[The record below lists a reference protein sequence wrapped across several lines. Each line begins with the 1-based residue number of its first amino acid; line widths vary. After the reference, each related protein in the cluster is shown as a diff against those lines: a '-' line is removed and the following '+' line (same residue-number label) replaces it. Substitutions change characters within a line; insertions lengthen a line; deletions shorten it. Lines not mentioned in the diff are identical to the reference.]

1 MENNHYYL
9 VLEVTSKEVK
19 LLAGYSLNNQIYVLD
34 KAEIATNG
42 VEDGYITSL
51 DSVAR
56 AITIGLRDF
65 KEHLKFDFKK
75 VLVLVPSM
83 NLLCKADNGQTT
95 TVDGN
100 NLVQHVD
107 TMNILMAMK
116 KRNQKLFPEHKII
129 DIVPDT
135 FLLEDSE
142 PLDNEPLGK
151 YSPSLSL
158 HGMIY
163 GVDKVLIEQYS
174 KLLEMVKLDLERYIP
189 SCFAS
194 SLYLSS
200 KAKLPDSYILLD
212 IGFKETTISQIH
224 NKNQIIKSK
233 IFVFGGDDITKDIQ
247 KKFNLSYEDA
257 ENLKLKYGLDK
268 EPSFN
273 LEIAPKVTIYLL
285 KETIQ
290 ETLKK
295 NLALIKDVIDNEFD
309 VIDDTPLILIGG
321 TSNLNNIYP
330 EIANELERTV
340 YNFDCDNIG
349 ARNKNLINLLG
360 GIKYL
365 AQRSLVSE
373 EENLSSTI
381 TRIDTKKIDNKK
393 KYKFDEEL

>member
-135 FLLEDSE
+135 YLLEDSE

-163 GVDKVLIEQYS
+163 GVDKVSRFY
-174 KLLEMVKLDLERYIP
+174 
-189 SCFAS
+189 
-194 SLYLSS
+194 
-200 KAKLPDSYILLD
+200 
-212 IGFKETTISQIH
+212 
-224 NKNQIIKSK
+224 
-233 IFVFGGDDITKDIQ
+233 
-247 KKFNLSYEDA
+247 DA
-257 ENLKLKYGLDK
+257 EAMYAFVDG
-268 EPSFN
+268 
-273 LEIAPKVTIYLL
+273 
-285 KETIQ
+285 
-290 ETLKK
+290 
-295 NLALIKDVIDNEFD
+295 
-309 VIDDTPLILIGG
+309 
-321 TSNLNNIYP
+321 
-330 EIANELERTV
+330 
-340 YNFDCDNIG
+340 
-349 ARNKNLINLLG
+349 
-360 GIKYL
+360 
-365 AQRSLVSE
+365 
-373 EENLSSTI
+373 
-381 TRIDTKKIDNKK
+381 
-393 KYKFDEEL
+393 